1 MRGSSRRRRLSWR
14 VRVLL
19 TSSVAVVW
27 LAGPLSVL
35 VDAQAPIPVPANAG
49 DFPECL
55 RSQMTASASSAPSSQ
70 ERGGFM
76 DPDTVLN
83 GAWICAGHYAD
94 RVIVPMGE
102 AMLGGLVVIMIVW
115 TGIGFMFS
123 GEFDLGSLLGTLFL
137 AGFGFIVL
145 DNYFFASPAAVP
157 WRPAGQVSNGFVAM
171 VADQAVIWSDLIM
184 ADADEDFQRA
194 FGEARASGEQLR
206 FDSSAR
212 VVGDPDNIHSEAV
225 QSENPQESIAG
236 RIRRAEF
243 EVRMWLMGTFHW
255 LISVILWLVGWMI
268 YAQYIWGFFTLTVLT
283 VVGPLFVPFMM
294 ISQLDFLFWGWMKA
308 LLNGVIY
315 MLTAAALYA
324 ATAMLLIAPLQRM
337 AQAPLPGD
345 PGLMVGTV
353 ELLARLAFEYVPLV
367 IMALF
372 AALKVNA
379 LSAMIVAGGT
389 PVGSGLGSGLTKAVA
404 GAQWLA
410 DRGSGAGAG
419 GGDVPLSTATGQ
431 QRAAEAVRDARRRT
445 GGGGRGGGGGKK

>member
-1 MRGSSRRRRLSWR
+1 M
-14 VRVLL
+14 
-19 TSSVAVVW
+19 
-27 LAGPLSVL
+27 
-35 VDAQAPIPVPANAG
+35 
-49 DFPECL
+49 
-55 RSQMTASASSAPSSQ
+55 
-70 ERGGFM
+70 
-76 DPDTVLN
+76 
-83 GAWICAGHYAD
+83 
-94 RVIVPMGE
+94 
-102 AMLGGLVVIMIVW
+102 
-115 TGIGFMFS
+115 
-123 GEFDLGSLLGTLFL
+123 
-137 AGFGFIVL
+137 
-145 DNYFFASPAAVP
+145 
-157 WRPAGQVSNGFVAM
+157 
-171 VADQAVIWSDLIM
+171 
-184 ADADEDFQRA
+184 
-194 FGEARASGEQLR
+194 R

-308 LLNGVIY
+308 LLNCVIY
-315 MLTAAALYA
+315 MLTASALYA

-445 GGGGRGGGGGKK
+445 GGGGGGGGGGTK